1 MDASDLRN
9 DKHATPR
16 TAARRAFLKTG
27 LGAAGGLLLS
37 FCLPSAG
44 AAAKMAPGPAFAPN
58 AYLRIGADNSVTVV
72 CPFVEMGQGAYTSIP
87 MLLAEELEVDLA
99 NVRVEHAPADEKLYG
114 HPLFG
119 AQLTGASA
127 SVRGAWEPMR
137 KAGASARLMLVSAAA
152 STWGVEPGSC
162 TVAQG
167 VVTHQASGRKLTYGE
182 LAAKA
187 ATMPPPTE
195 VPLKPASAFRL
206 VGTPAKRLDIAAK
219 VNGTAKFG
227 IDAQAPGM
235 KVAAVAA
242 CPVFGGKLASVD
254 DSKARAVKGVRK
266 VVKLDD
272 AVAVIADHTGAARK
286 GLAAL
291 AITWDE
297 GPNARFSGAEWER
310 QLEAAMNGKGLLAV
324 NEGGYAK
331 LVEGGA
337 RQVEAVYMMPFLAHA
352 TMEPMNCTAHV
363 RKDGVDIWTGT
374 QAAGRAQD
382 FVAKALNVDPGTV
395 RINNFLLGGGFGR
408 RLEVDYI
415 VQAALIAR
423 QVSYPVK
430 VVWSREEDMQH
441 DYFRPLYRDELAMAL
456 DAKGKPVGFR
466 HRFAGSAVEARYAP
480 AWMKDGIDTDAID
493 AAASPYD
500 FAHKVVEF
508 HPVETAV
515 PTGFWRGVGPTHNT
529 FVIEGFM
536 DELAAGAKADPLA
549 YRRAVLSK
557 EPRALAVLELAAQK
571 AGWGKTMAPGTGMGL
586 ALAVAWGS
594 YAACVVEAAV
604 DAAGQVNLK
613 RVVSAIDC
621 GQAVNTDGVIAQI
634 ESGSVY
640 GLTAALYGKLT
651 LENGRVMQGN
661 FHDYPVLR
669 MNEVP
674 PIEVH
679 LVQNGLAPG
688 GVGEIGCA
696 MVAPALV
703 NAVFAATGKRL
714 RRLPVEAEQLK
725 QA

>member
-1 MDASDLRN
+1 MDTHTQHTSG
-9 DKHATPR
+9 
-16 TAARRAFLKTG
+16 RRGFLKTS
-27 LGAAGGLLLS
+27 LGAAGGLVLS
-37 FCLPSAG
+37 FYLPSAG
-44 AAAKMAPGPAFAPN
+44 AAAKMAPAAVFAPN
-58 AYLRIGADNSVTVV
+58 AYLRIAADGAVTVV
-72 CPFVEMGQGAYTSIP
+72 CPFVEMGQGAYTAIP

-99 NVRVEHAPADEKLYG
+99 KVRVEHAPADEKLYG
-114 HPLFG
+114 HPMFG

-137 KAGASARLMLVSAAA
+137 KAGAAARIMLVSAAA
-152 STWGVEPGSC
+152 STWGVEPSGC
-162 TVAQG
+162 TAAQG
-167 VVTHQASGRKLTYGE
+167 VVTHQASGRKLSYGE

-187 ATMPPPTE
+187 AGMPVPKD
-195 VPLKPASAFRL
+195 VPLKPAASFRL
-206 VGTPAKRLDIAAK
+206 VGTAAKRLDVPSK
-219 VNGTAKFG
+219 TNGTAKFG
-227 IDAQAPGM
+227 IDAQVPGM

-254 DSKARAVKGVRK
+254 DSKARAVKGVRQI
-266 VVKLDD
+266 VKLDN

-291 AITWDE
+291 AISWDE

-310 QLEAAMNGKGLLAV
+310 QLEAAMKGKGQMAL
-324 NEGGYAK
+324 NEGAYAK

-337 RQVEAVYMMPFLAHA
+337 RQVEATYVMPFLAHA
-352 TMEPMNCTAHV
+352 TMEPMNCTVQV
-363 RKDGVDIWTGT
+363 RKDGVDVWTGT
-374 QAAGRAQD
+374 QAAGRAQA
-382 FVAKALNVDPGTV
+382 FVAKALNVDPATV

-423 QVSYPVK
+423 QVAYPVK
-430 VVWSREEDMQH
+430 VIWSREEDMQH
-441 DYFRPLYRDELAMAL
+441 DLYRPLYRDELAMAL
-456 DAKGKPVGFR
+456 DAQGKPVGFR
-466 HRFAGSAVEARYAP
+466 HRFAGSAIEARYAP
-480 AWMKDGIDTDAID
+480 MWMKDGIDTDAID

-536 DELAAGAKADPLA
+536 DELAAAAKADPLA

-571 AGWGKTMAPGTGMGL
+571 AGWGKQMAPGTGMGM

-594 YAACVVEAAV
+594 YAACVIEVAV
-604 DAAGQVNLK
+604 DPAGQVSLK
-613 RVVSAIDC
+613 RVVAAVDC
-621 GQAVNTDGVIAQI
+621 GQAVHTDGVMAQI

-651 LENGRVMQGN
+651 LENGRVTQGN

-674 PIEVH
+674 PIEAH
-679 LVQNGLAPG
+679 LVKSGEAPG

-725 QA
+725 QV